1 MSWVTLSGPG
11 CPAMWRDAVISI
23 AEDIAPLAC
32 SVVPAHP
39 WIYGL
44 GQTADSGGYLSP
56 ANALAYLAKKLVAT
70 GGKGS
75 VIVFMVAGNTY
86 DDFMQGLKGLAEVF
100 PAPAFTQVSRMAR
113 AAAELS
119 TVKMQI
125 PAKAANL
132 LPAAGPLS
140 VLTNRA
146 AVNAQ
151 RIAAAKLESAAGS
164 TVEELRQQLA
174 AFAQERASMLAAI
187 SDGLDDMKAA
197 STPVQ
202 AFVHHGDLNIAAVE
216 LLKSIPHLTA
226 VHTAAMMFVGDN
238 LASLENMIHD

>member
-1 MSWVTLSGPG
+1 
-11 CPAMWRDAVISI
+11 MWRDAVISI
-23 AEDIAPLAC
+23 ADEMAPLAC

-39 WIYGL
+39 WVYGL
-44 GQTADSGGYLSP
+44 GQAVDSGGYLSP
-56 ANALAYLAKKLVAT
+56 ANALAYLAKKLVTT

-86 DDFMQGLKGLAEVF
+86 GDFMQGLKGLAEVF
-100 PAPAFTQVSRMAR
+100 PAPAFTQVSRMAQ
-113 AAAELS
+113 AAAELA

-125 PAKAANL
+125 PAKAANM

-140 VLTNRA
+140 VLTSRA

-164 TVEELRQQLA
+164 TVEELRAQLA
-174 AFAQERASMLAAI
+174 AFEQERASLLAAI
-187 SDGLDDMKAA
+187 SDGLDELKAA
-197 STPVQ
+197 SAPVQ

-216 LLKSIPHLTA
+216 LLKNIPQLTA

-238 LASLENMIHD
+238 LDSLENMINV

>member
-1 MSWVTLSGPG
+1 
-11 CPAMWRDAVISI
+11 MWREAVLAFPDEMAAMTCSI
-23 AEDIAPLAC
+23 
-32 SVVPAHP
+32 VPAHP
-39 WIYGL
+39 WVYGL
-44 GQTADSGGYLSP
+44 GQAADNGGYLSP
-56 ANALAYLAKKLVAT
+56 ANALAYLAKKLVTT

-86 DDFMQGLKGLAEVF
+86 GDFMQGLKGLAEVF
-100 PAPAFTQVSRMAR
+100 PAPAFTQVSRMAQ
-113 AAAELS
+113 AAAELA

-125 PAKAANL
+125 PAKAANM

-140 VLTNRA
+140 VLTSRA

-164 TVEELRQQLA
+164 TVEELRAQLA
-174 AFAQERASMLAAI
+174 AFEQERASLLAAI
-187 SDGLDDMKAA
+187 SDGLDELKAA
-197 STPVQ
+197 SAPVQ

-216 LLKSIPHLTA
+216 LLKNIPQLTA

-238 LASLENMIHD
+238 LDTLENMINV